1 MWKLLE
7 SERRFY
13 VRIDAAVVRV
23 VSQAP

>member
-23 VSQAP
+23 VS